1 MKIQHWLSKIPFKGI
16 GSVLFLALFCTL
28 LGRVIE
34 VQTWAERLDK
44 LSTMNATA
52 KDETINLQKSQ
63 ISQLNSQVNLL
74 KKQVT
79 TLEAQKSLLNS
90 QVLTQKGSSCLPKNV
105 NTKDLKLRNIPSS
118 EDLNLW

>member
-1 MKIQHWLSKIPFKGI
+1 MKTQHWLSKIPFKGI
-16 GSVLFLALFCTL
+16 GGVLFLTLFCTL

-34 VQTWAERLDK
+34 AQTWAERLDK

-63 ISQLNSQVNLL
+63 INQLNSQVNLL
-74 KKQVT
+74 KKQVA

-90 QVLTQKGSSCLPKNV
+90 QVLTQKGSSCLPKN
-105 NTKDLKLRNIPSS
+105 LKLRNIPPSK
-118 EDLNLW
+118 N